1 MPVQP
6 AHTIELAPPRELVLH
21 AARTVLLATVIP
33 MALFY
38 LALSLSG
45 LNVAVATA
53 AGWYYAALIIRVAR
67 KRPVMGVA
75 FLGAGLMTVRAFVT
89 FWTGSAFLFFLQPV
103 AGTIA
108 TATALAITAL
118 AGRPLLERLMHDF
131 VPLPGPLRQRLRAH
145 RFFDYTALV
154 WSAIYFLN
162 AAGTVWLLTNAS
174 LGGFLV
180 LKTLMSPVLTG
191 IAIGATYALFRLLL
205 RRDNIQ
211 IRWGRTGAEAEAAA

>member
-1 MPVQP
+1 MPTEP
-6 AHTIELAPPRELVLH
+6 AQTIELAAPRVLILH

-38 LALSLSG
+38 LALALSG
-45 LNVAVATA
+45 LTAAVATA
-53 AGWYYAALIIRVAR
+53 AGWYYAGLIIRVAR

-131 VPLPGPLRQRLRAH
+131 VPMPGPLKQCLRAN
-145 RFFDYTALV
+145 RFFRYTSLV
-154 WSAIYFLN
+154 WSLIYFVN

-174 LGGFLV
+174 IGGFLV
-180 LKTLMSPVLTG
+180 LKTLMSPLLTG
-191 IAIGATYALFRLLL
+191 IAIGATYALFRVLL
-205 RRDNIQ
+205 RRENVQ
-211 IRWGRTGAEAEAAA
+211 IRWGTC